1 MLNTVEMADDYFST
15 NFMNR
20 DVWNKISAE
29 DKAILIETAEN
40 DINAALRT
48 SNIDSNVISQ
58 NKPYTAYQAAVFE
71 WAVYMYTNKAKLN
84 QITNNRIFGAT
95 SVTVDGIGRE
105 TYVSGT
111 GNNGNSG
118 GAIISVIKNSPAG
131 KYLGMICQDVRIIR

>member
-48 SNIDSNVISQ
+48 SNIDSNVIRQS
-58 NKPYTAYQAAVFE
+58 KPYTAYQSAVFE

-131 KYLGMICQDVRIIR
+131 RYLGMICQDVRIIR

>member
-48 SNIDSNVISQ
+48 SNIDSKVISQ
-58 NKPYTAYQAAVFE
+58 SKPYTAYQAAVFE

-111 GNNGNSG
+111 GNGGNNG

>member
-58 NKPYTAYQAAVFE
+58 SKPYTAYQVAVFE

-111 GNNGNSG
+111 GNSGNNG